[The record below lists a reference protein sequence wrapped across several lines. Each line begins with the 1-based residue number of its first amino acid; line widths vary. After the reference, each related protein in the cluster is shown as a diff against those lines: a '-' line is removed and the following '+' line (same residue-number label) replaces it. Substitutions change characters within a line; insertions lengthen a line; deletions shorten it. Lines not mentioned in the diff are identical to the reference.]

1 MSSNFGRNLEM
12 LMQEKNL
19 STRALAKNINLPYK
33 TVQEWLGANSRMPRD
48 PQVLKKLAEYFDCSV
63 HFLLFGEEDPKSL
76 IGEILEKTEI
86 HSGMYEI
93 SIKRVKTKKNL

>member
-1 MSSNFGRNLEM
+1 MTSFGRNLES

-19 STRALAKNINLPYK
+19 STRTLAKNINLPYK
-33 TVQEWLGANSRMPRD
+33 TVQEWLGANFRMPRD

-63 HFLLFGEEDPKSL
+63 YFLLFGEEDPKSL

-86 HSGMYEI
+86 HTGIYEI
-93 SIKRVKTKKNL
+93 SIKKVKTKKNF